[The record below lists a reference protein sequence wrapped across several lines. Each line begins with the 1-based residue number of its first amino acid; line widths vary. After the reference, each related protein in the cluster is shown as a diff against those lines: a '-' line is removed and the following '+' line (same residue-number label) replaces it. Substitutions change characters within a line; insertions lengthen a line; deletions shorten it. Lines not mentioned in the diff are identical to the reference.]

1 MFFFPLVFIYACVL
15 SCCLLHLLFLVAS
28 LLECLFFFFP
38 SLGFFS
44 FSHALSFC
52 FCCGLV
58 SHIFSYVFFFFSF
71 SASSSSLFSSSFAL
85 SLSQDVMYDS
95 VNLKDQIPERTCEEH
110 RAAAEKWISA
120 SSDHAREIIAKET
133 GFRYTPFLRLQYQPD
148 TDAVDS
154 KSEFDT
160 IRQHVVDPMHNL
172 YLGLVKEFFTC
183 MYMPCR

>member
-1 MFFFPLVFIYACVL
+1 
-15 SCCLLHLLFLVAS
+15 
-28 LLECLFFFFP
+28 
-38 SLGFFS
+38 
-44 FSHALSFC
+44 
-52 FCCGLV
+52 
-58 SHIFSYVFFFFSF
+58 
-71 SASSSSLFSSSFAL
+71 
-85 SLSQDVMYDS
+85 MYDS